1 MHVADWLQGRFASKP
16 AAVDSA
22 FDERVDVDCIRR
34 EMMHALRDCR
44 EVFRKRSLERI
55 RDAAG
60 AMDLWMLRPE
70 IFLAIA
76 QDLGQVA
83 ATQRINA
90 LTPLFR
96 GWLPPASAPRATR
109 H

>member
-1 MHVADWLQGRFASKP
+1 MHVVDWLQGRFARGR
-16 AAVDSA
+16 AAPDSA

-34 EMMHALRDCR
+34 EMAHALRDCR
-44 EVFRKRSLERI
+44 ESFRARSMERI
-55 RDAAG
+55 VRAATPIE
-60 AMDLWMLRPE
+60 LWQLRPA

-96 GWLPPASAPRATR
+96 GWVPPASAPRV